1 MKNSSTNEEKS
12 FDNGN
17 RGATIDDEQKE
28 KKEQQQETKS
38 SSRKDEIDNDEKP
51 TDRNLDNLTQLIWSS
66 RIGTEERTVT
76 TKDENLTNFEND
88 TNRSEESNVIWSTI
102 PHKYLQTESSEASK
116 NRSTIFE
123 ESNSNVRDNDRN
135 NDLNKNT
142 IPSNNGNEYIRQFDN
157 TESNGSEDLNINE
170 STVIS
175 ANQQTISRSTSRI
188 EASTIW
194 AKDGLTTISS
204 IKFETIDNNDNFTTS
219 SDINFTIATSN
230 DINNNESFNSYNN
243 VQPNTSSDKSNEL
256 RNKET
261 IEASSRIPDTS
272 SLSSVY
278 QTENSQV
285 ATSMI
290 STDTNNE
297 QTATSTS
304 QTINSSDFRDK
315 DQIMETWNQKSGTN
329 YVDNV
334 SITANINI
342 EINTV
347 RTENETNILD
357 SSVANTQTASNSTV
371 EKVLS
376 IETLSPESEII
387 FIDISSNNE
396 KADTDK
402 VNGILENKSTTDAN
416 GWTNPD
422 NSESSTARENEE
434 TTINYQIDDSIV
446 TRKKEEA
453 EVQSNDWQT
462 IFRGNNSN
470 EQNVSVITIESNKT
484 LIEDDNLIITDINE
498 QTDSI
503 VETISD
509 NESITKDAQI
519 ILSFS
524 QTEKFDIFKTERSID
539 DQSKTTDFLNV
550 TNNGNNETDENS
562 TSIDESTIE
571 KEEITTLSSE
581 NFIATEITMTQ
592 TISSQLPE
600 IIIGTGD
607 DIFENRT
614 ENENIDKITTLEN
627 LQTTSFSMQTEKSNT
642 GETKGRSSIQTGTD
656 STAFTNEIEEIEAFS
671 SNSKNSTVTEAE
683 LTTVKL
689 SSKLENEF
697 VTLENIETTSSFLQT
712 LSNRSEANE
721 PIEASSTRTEMIL
734 VDNSTIVSINVNDR
748 TNKANNNLKDNE
760 KSTSSVDKTDSN
772 KFTTLKDIES
782 DYSSNEYDNTTE
794 AKAQTVKLEIIVSDI
809 NGTKMDNFIIIDS
822 SNILDLFNVPTGN
835 VKINS
840 NVKEPNTPIT
850 DTQIYNTVISKAVT
864 SAELIINS
872 NPEPPVNEMS
882 IKRGKLSVKKVDIN

>member
-1 MKNSSTNEEKS
+1 EKIQDEERIRKDIVFIFSISIIFNNFSNNNRDKSIEKMSDELSIRKKRYSDEKDSRERNSDKNDHRENNNFSESWNMT
-12 FDNGN
+12 
-17 RGATIDDEQKE
+17 DE
-28 KKEQQQETKS
+28 TDS
-38 SSRKDEIDNDEKP
+38 SSF
-51 TDRNLDNLTQLIWSS
+51 
-66 RIGTEERTVT
+66 ER
-76 TKDENLTNFEND
+76 
-88 TNRSEESNVIWSTI
+88 
-102 PHKYLQTESSEASK
+102 SK
-116 NRSTIFE
+116 
-123 ESNSNVRDNDRN
+123 SNSNVRDNDRN

-219 SDINFTIATSN
+219 SDINFTIATN
-230 DINNNESFNSYNN
+230 
-243 VQPNTSSDKSNEL
+243 
-256 RNKET
+256 
-261 IEASSRIPDTS
+261 TS

-278 QTENSQV
+278 QIENSQV

-315 DQIMETWNQKSGTN
+315 D
-329 YVDNV
+329 
-334 SITANINI
+334 
-342 EINTV
+342 
-347 RTENETNILD
+347 
-357 SSVANTQTASNSTV
+357 
-371 EKVLS
+371 
-376 IETLSPESEII
+376 
-387 FIDISSNNE
+387 
-396 KADTDK
+396 
-402 VNGILENKSTTDAN
+402 
-416 GWTNPD
+416 
-422 NSESSTARENEE
+422 
-434 TTINYQIDDSIV
+434 
-446 TRKKEEA
+446 
-453 EVQSNDWQT
+453 
-462 IFRGNNSN
+462 
-470 EQNVSVITIESNKT
+470 
-484 LIEDDNLIITDINE
+484 INE

-509 NESITKDAQI
+509 NESTTKDAQI

-642 GETKGRSSIQTGTD
+642 GETKGRLSIQTGTD

-671 SNSKNSTVTEAE
+671 SNSKNFSVTEAE

-782 DYSSNEYDNTTE
+782 D
-794 AKAQTVKLEIIVSDI
+794 
-809 NGTKMDNFIIIDS
+809 
-822 SNILDLFNVPTGN
+822 
-835 VKINS
+835 
-840 NVKEPNTPIT
+840 
-850 DTQIYNTVISKAVT
+850 
-864 SAELIINS
+864 
-872 NPEPPVNEMS
+872 
-882 IKRGKLSVKKVDIN
+882 

>member
-278 QTENSQV
+278 QIENSQV

-347 RTENETNILD
+347 RTENETNTLD

-402 VNGILENKSTTDAN
+402 VSGILENKSTTDAN
-416 GWTNPD
+416 GWTNPG

-453 EVQSNDWQT
+453 EVSNDWQT

-484 LIEDDNLIITDINE
+484 LIQDDNLIITDINE

-509 NESITKDAQI
+509 NESTTKDAQI

-642 GETKGRSSIQTGTD
+642 GETKGRLSIQTGTD

-671 SNSKNSTVTEAE
+671 SNSKNFSVTEAE

-772 KFTTLKDIES
+772 KFTTL
-782 DYSSNEYDNTTE
+782 
-794 AKAQTVKLEIIVSDI
+794 
-809 NGTKMDNFIIIDS
+809 
-822 SNILDLFNVPTGN
+822 
-835 VKINS
+835 
-840 NVKEPNTPIT
+840 
-850 DTQIYNTVISKAVT
+850 
-864 SAELIINS
+864 
-872 NPEPPVNEMS
+872 
-882 IKRGKLSVKKVDIN
+882 

>member
-38 SSRKDEIDNDEKP
+38 NSRKDEIDNDEKP

-102 PHKYLQTESSEASK
+102 PRKYLQTESSEASK

-157 TESNGSEDLNINE
+157 TESNGSEDLNING

-256 RNKET
+256 KNKET

-347 RTENETNILD
+347 RTENETNTLD

-402 VNGILENKSTTDAN
+402 VSGILENKSTTDAN
-416 GWTNPD
+416 GWTNPG

-453 EVQSNDWQT
+453 EVSNDWQT

-484 LIEDDNLIITDINE
+484 LIQDDNLIITDINE

-509 NESITKDAQI
+509 NESTTKDAQI

-671 SNSKNSTVTEAE
+671 SNSKNSSVTEAE

-697 VTLENIETTSSFLQT
+697 VTLENIETTSSFL
-712 LSNRSEANE
+712 
-721 PIEASSTRTEMIL
+721 
-734 VDNSTIVSINVNDR
+734 
-748 TNKANNNLKDNE
+748 
-760 KSTSSVDKTDSN
+760 
-772 KFTTLKDIES
+772 
-782 DYSSNEYDNTTE
+782 
-794 AKAQTVKLEIIVSDI
+794 
-809 NGTKMDNFIIIDS
+809 
-822 SNILDLFNVPTGN
+822 
-835 VKINS
+835 
-840 NVKEPNTPIT
+840 
-850 DTQIYNTVISKAVT
+850 
-864 SAELIINS
+864 
-872 NPEPPVNEMS
+872 
-882 IKRGKLSVKKVDIN
+882 

>member
-278 QTENSQV
+278 QIENSQV

-342 EINTV
+342 
-347 RTENETNILD
+347 L
-357 SSVANTQTASNSTV
+357 
-371 EKVLS
+371 
-376 IETLSPESEII
+376 
-387 FIDISSNNE
+387 
-396 KADTDK
+396 
-402 VNGILENKSTTDAN
+402 
-416 GWTNPD
+416 
-422 NSESSTARENEE
+422 
-434 TTINYQIDDSIV
+434 
-446 TRKKEEA
+446 
-453 EVQSNDWQT
+453 
-462 IFRGNNSN
+462 
-470 EQNVSVITIESNKT
+470 
-484 LIEDDNLIITDINE
+484 LIR
-498 QTDSI
+498 
-503 VETISD
+503 V
-509 NESITKDAQI
+509 
-519 ILSFS
+519 
-524 QTEKFDIFKTERSID
+524 
-539 DQSKTTDFLNV
+539 
-550 TNNGNNETDENS
+550 
-562 TSIDESTIE
+562 
-571 KEEITTLSSE
+571 
-581 NFIATEITMTQ
+581 
-592 TISSQLPE
+592 
-600 IIIGTGD
+600 
-607 DIFENRT
+607 
-614 ENENIDKITTLEN
+614 
-627 LQTTSFSMQTEKSNT
+627 
-642 GETKGRSSIQTGTD
+642 
-656 STAFTNEIEEIEAFS
+656 
-671 SNSKNSTVTEAE
+671 
-683 LTTVKL
+683 
-689 SSKLENEF
+689 
-697 VTLENIETTSSFLQT
+697 
-712 LSNRSEANE
+712 
-721 PIEASSTRTEMIL
+721 
-734 VDNSTIVSINVNDR
+734 
-748 TNKANNNLKDNE
+748 
-760 KSTSSVDKTDSN
+760 
-772 KFTTLKDIES
+772 
-782 DYSSNEYDNTTE
+782 
-794 AKAQTVKLEIIVSDI
+794 
-809 NGTKMDNFIIIDS
+809 
-822 SNILDLFNVPTGN
+822 
-835 VKINS
+835 
-840 NVKEPNTPIT
+840 
-850 DTQIYNTVISKAVT
+850 
-864 SAELIINS
+864 
-872 NPEPPVNEMS
+872 
-882 IKRGKLSVKKVDIN
+882 

>member
-1 MKNSSTNEEKS
+1 LKNKSDSFDISSDSEQTKLRILSGQKKWNSMGKNSKKMSDELSIRKKRYSDEKDSRERNSDKNDHRENNNFSESWNMTDETDSSSFERSNKYFDSRKKKRKRDSEEYDSCKSSSSGSSSWEFDSDEEKFNDYLKDGEKSHPNRSSDNGHIHTEGMKNSSTNEEKS

-170 STVIS
+170 ST
-175 ANQQTISRSTSRI
+175 
-188 EASTIW
+188 
-194 AKDGLTTISS
+194 
-204 IKFETIDNNDNFTTS
+204 
-219 SDINFTIATSN
+219 
-230 DINNNESFNSYNN
+230 
-243 VQPNTSSDKSNEL
+243 PNTSSDKSNEL

-278 QTENSQV
+278 QIENSQV

-329 YVDNV
+329 
-334 SITANINI
+334 
-342 EINTV
+342 
-347 RTENETNILD
+347 
-357 SSVANTQTASNSTV
+357 
-371 EKVLS
+371 
-376 IETLSPESEII
+376 
-387 FIDISSNNE
+387 
-396 KADTDK
+396 
-402 VNGILENKSTTDAN
+402 
-416 GWTNPD
+416 
-422 NSESSTARENEE
+422 
-434 TTINYQIDDSIV
+434 
-446 TRKKEEA
+446 
-453 EVQSNDWQT
+453 
-462 IFRGNNSN
+462 NNSN

-484 LIEDDNLIITDINE
+484 LIQDDNLIITDINE

-509 NESITKDAQI
+509 NESTTKDAQI

-571 KEEITTLSSE
+571 KE
-581 NFIATEITMTQ
+581 
-592 TISSQLPE
+592 
-600 IIIGTGD
+600 
-607 DIFENRT
+607 
-614 ENENIDKITTLEN
+614 
-627 LQTTSFSMQTEKSNT
+627 
-642 GETKGRSSIQTGTD
+642 
-656 STAFTNEIEEIEAFS
+656 
-671 SNSKNSTVTEAE
+671 
-683 LTTVKL
+683 
-689 SSKLENEF
+689 
-697 VTLENIETTSSFLQT
+697 
-712 LSNRSEANE
+712 
-721 PIEASSTRTEMIL
+721 
-734 VDNSTIVSINVNDR
+734 INVNDR

-782 DYSSNEYDNTTE
+782 DYSSNEYDNTT
-794 AKAQTVKLEIIVSDI
+794 
-809 NGTKMDNFIIIDS
+809 
-822 SNILDLFNVPTGN
+822 
-835 VKINS
+835 
-840 NVKEPNTPIT
+840 
-850 DTQIYNTVISKAVT
+850 
-864 SAELIINS
+864 
-872 NPEPPVNEMS
+872 
-882 IKRGKLSVKKVDIN
+882 